1 MFHPFMVS
9 NERSVLVMFDKSF
22 IAKAIS
28 RSAENAVDRRRFFQT
43 AGIAGL
49 GVSSAAML
57 ASAAPASAQPA
68 DMQGPSDSAI
78 LNFALNLEYLEA
90 EFYLRAIDGQGLSSD
105 LIGGTGTPGDVTGG
119 HAVPFKTKKIEQYAR
134 EIAADEKAHVAF
146 LRTALGGAA
155 VSRPA
160 IDIGA
165 SFTAAAV
172 AAGLIKEG
180 EPFDVYESEENF
192 LLGAFIFEDVGVTA
206 YKGAAPLITNKT
218 FLDAAAG
225 ILAVEAYHSG
235 IIRTTLSGLDLIAP
249 TVAISDLR
257 DSVDGP
263 EDIDQPIV
271 LNDTANL
278 VPTDANGLAFSR
290 TPGQVLNIVYL
301 TPDSVRSGGFFPNG
315 VNGELNGSGNLP
327 AQPGGSMPSGAPGTG
342 IEGTNTG
349 GPDMGLIGLGS
360 GVALAAGAAIA
371 VHHNKSAKT
380 AGEPAT
386 TPAE

>member
-1 MFHPFMVS
+1 
-9 NERSVLVMFDKSF
+9 MFDKSF
-22 IAKAIS
+22 ITKAIS
-28 RSAENAVDRRRFFQT
+28 RSSENAVDRRRFFQT

-57 ASAAPASAQPA
+57 ATAAPASAQPM

-105 LIGGTGTPGDVTGG
+105 MVGGTGTPGDVSGG
-119 HAVPFKTKKIEQYAR
+119 HAVPFKTPSIAQYAR
-134 EIAADEKAHVAF
+134 EIAEDEKAHVAV
-146 LRTALGGAA
+146 LRGALGSAA
-155 VSRPA
+155 VSRPT

-172 AAGLIKEG
+172 AAGLIKQG

-206 YKGAAPLITNKT
+206 YKGAAPLISNKT

-225 ILAVEAYHSG
+225 LLAVEAYHAG
-235 IIRTTLSGLDLIAP
+235 IIRTTLYGLDLIAP
-249 TVAISDLR
+249 TIAISDLR

-263 EDIDQPIV
+263 EDLDQPIA
-271 LNDTANL
+271 LNGTANL
-278 VPTDANGLAFSR
+278 VPTDANGLVFSR

-301 TPDSVRSGGFFPNG
+301 TPESVRSGGFFPNG

-327 AQPGGSMPSGAPGTG
+327 AQSGGAMPSGAPGTG

-349 GPDMGLIGLGS
+349 GPDMGLLGVGG
-360 GVALAAGAAIA
+360 GVALAAGAALA
-371 VHHNKSAKT
+371 VQHKMNTKT
-380 AGEPAT
+380 TADKAA

>member
-1 MFHPFMVS
+1 M
-9 NERSVLVMFDKSF
+9 NGWCWAMFDQNF

-28 RSAENAVDRRRFFQT
+28 RSAENPVDRRRFFRT
-43 AGIAGL
+43 AGLTGL
-49 GVSSAAML
+49 GVGSAAML
-57 ASAAPASAQPA
+57 ATAAPARAETM
-68 DMQGPSDSAI
+68 DMEGPSDSAI

-105 LIGGTGTPGDVTGG
+105 MVGGTGTPGEVTGG

-146 LRTALGGAA
+146 LRTALGSAA
-155 VSRPA
+155 VSRPS

-206 YKGAAPLITNKT
+206 YKGAAPLIDNKT
-218 FLDAAAG
+218 FLEAAAG

-235 IIRTTLSGLDLIAP
+235 IIRTTLSGLDLVAP

-263 EDIDQPIV
+263 DDLDQPIV

-278 VPTDANGLAFSR
+278 VPTDANGIAFSR

-301 TPDSVRSGGFFPNG
+301 TADSVRSGGFFPNG
-315 VNGELNGSGNLP
+315 VNGELNGSGNLAP
-327 AQPGGSMPSGAPGTG
+327 QPGGSMPSGAPGTG
-342 IEGTNTG
+342 VEGPNAG
-349 GPDMGLIGLGS
+349 GSGPDMGLVGLGA
-360 GVALAAGAAIA
+360 GAAVAAGAALA
-371 VHHNKSAKT
+371 MQHKMGTK
-380 AGEPAT
+380 
-386 TPAE
+386 TPAEATQATSE

>member
-1 MFHPFMVS
+1 M
-9 NERSVLVMFDKSF
+9 NGWCWVMFDQSF

-28 RSAENAVDRRRFFQT
+28 RSAENPVDRRRFFRT
-43 AGIAGL
+43 AGLTGL
-49 GVSSAAML
+49 GVSSAAL
-57 ASAAPASAQPA
+57 LATAGPASAAPM
-68 DMQGPSDSAI
+68 DTQGPSDSAI

-105 LIGGTGTPGDVTGG
+105 MIGGTGTPGDVTGG

-134 EIAADEKAHVAF
+134 EIAQDEKAHVAL
-146 LRTALGGAA
+146 LRSALGSSA

-225 ILAVEAYHSG
+225 LLAVEAYHAG

-249 TVAISDLR
+249 TIAISDLR
-257 DSVDGP
+257 DKVDGP
-263 EDIDQPIV
+263 EDVDQPIV
-271 LNDTANL
+271 LNDVANL
-278 VPTDANGLAFSR
+278 VPTDANGLVFSR

-301 TPDSVRSGGFFPNG
+301 TPESVRSGGFFPNG
-315 VNGELNGSGNLP
+315 VNGELNGSGNLAAAP
-327 AQPGGSMPSGAPGTG
+327 AGAMPSGAPDTG
-342 IEGTNTG
+342 IEGSTTG
-349 GPDMGLIGLGS
+349 QPDMGLIGLGG
-360 GVALAAGAAIA
+360 GVALAAGAALA
-371 VHHNKSAKT
+371 VQHKMGNKT
-380 AGEPAT
+380 AVDN
-386 TPAE
+386 TPAASE

>member
-1 MFHPFMVS
+1 
-9 NERSVLVMFDKSF
+9 MFDQSF

-49 GVSSAAML
+49 GVSSAAL
-57 ASAAPASAQPA
+57 LATAGPASAAPM
-68 DMQGPSDSAI
+68 DMEGPSDSAI

-105 LIGGTGTPGDVTGG
+105 MIGGTGTPGGVTGG

-134 EIAADEKAHVAF
+134 EIAADGKAHVAL
-146 LRTALGGAA
+146 LRTALGSAA

-192 LLGAFIFEDVGVTA
+192 LLGAFIVEDVGVTA
-206 YKGAAPLITNKT
+206 YKGAAPMITSKA

-225 ILAVEAYHSG
+225 LLAVEAYHAG
-235 IIRTTLSGLDLIAP
+235 IIRTTLYGLDLIAP
-249 TVAISDLR
+249 TIAISDLR

-263 EDIDQPIV
+263 EDLDQPVV
-271 LNDTANL
+271 LSDVANL
-278 VPTDANGLAFSR
+278 VPTDDNGLVFSR
-290 TPGQVLNIVYL
+290 TPGQVLNIAYL
-301 TPDSVRSGGFFPNG
+301 SPESMRSGGFFPNG
-315 VNGELNGSGNLP
+315 VNGELTVSADHT
-327 AQPGGSMPSGAPGTG
+327 AQPDGAMPSGAPDTG
-342 IEGTNTG
+342 IEGTNSS
-349 GPDMGLIGLGS
+349 GPDLGLLGVGG
-360 GVALAAGAAIA
+360 GVALAAGAALA
-371 VHHNKSAKT
+371 VQHKMNAKT
-380 AGEPAT
+380 TTENTTAPPA
-386 TPAE
+386 

>member
-1 MFHPFMVS
+1 MDDVPTPSRVS
-9 NERSVLVMFDKSF
+9 NERLVLVVFDKSF
-22 IAKAIS
+22 IAKAIT

-57 ASAAPASAQPA
+57 ASAGPASAQSTE
-68 DMQGPSDSAI
+68 GPSDAAI

-90 EFYLRAIDGQGLSSD
+90 EFYLRAIDGNGLASNM
-105 LIGGTGTPGDVTGG
+105 IGGTGTPGDVAGG
-119 HAVPFKTKKIEQYAR
+119 HAVPFKTPSIAQYAR
-134 EIAADEKAHVAF
+134 EIAEDEKAHVAL
-146 LRTALGGAA
+146 LRGALGSAA

-180 EPFDVYESEENF
+180 EPFDVYETEENF

-206 YKGAAPLITNKT
+206 YKGAAPLIDSKA

-225 ILAVEAYHSG
+225 LLAVEAYHAG
-235 IIRTTLSGLDLIAP
+235 IIRTTLYGLDLLAP
-249 TVAISDLR
+249 TIAISDLR

-263 EDIDQPIV
+263 EDLDQPIV
-271 LNDTANL
+271 INETANL
-278 VPTDANGLAFSR
+278 VPTDANGLVFSR

-301 TPDSVRSGGFFPNG
+301 TPEAKTSGGFFPNG
-315 VNGELNGSGNLP
+315 VNGELNASSG
-327 AQPGGSMPSGAPGTG
+327 AAGGPVPSGAPGTG
-342 IEGTNTG
+342 IEGTNTS
-349 GPDMGLIGLGS
+349 GPDLGLLGVGG
-360 GVALAAGAAIA
+360 GVALAAGAALA
-371 VHHNKSAKT
+371 VQHKMKT
-380 AGEPAT
+380 NT
-386 TPAE
+386 TTEKVAAPAE